1 MYDSILVPVDGSDA
15 ATAAIERALSLA
27 VSTDATLSLLS
38 VVNQVPVPMGEEIPA
53 NPTRAAL
60 DEQSTKALERAESK
74 AIDAGL
80 DFRTTVERGIPH
92 EEIADHVDENNIDLV
107 AMGTHGRTGL
117 QRYLLG
123 SVTERTLRTSDVPVL
138 TTQKMDEAWSIDDI
152 LVPTDG
158 SEAASEAANHAFD
171 VAMDFDA
178 TVHVLSVVDT
188 KTLAAAYGAGVG
200 MPEVIKTIKEDSRE
214 DVEAVRDRAL
224 AMGLECET
232 AVLEGAPSEAITDHA
247 EDIGADVVAIG
258 THGRSGL
265 DRLLLGSITER
276 TVRTSPAPVLTI
288 PVETE

>member
-1 MYDSILVPVDGSDA
+1 
-15 ATAAIERALSLA
+15 
-27 VSTDATLSLLS
+27 
-38 VVNQVPVPMGEEIPA
+38 
-53 NPTRAAL
+53 
-60 DEQSTKALERAESK
+60 
-74 AIDAGL
+74 
-80 DFRTTVERGIPH
+80 
-92 EEIADHVDENNIDLV
+92 
-107 AMGTHGRTGL
+107 
-117 QRYLLG
+117 
-123 SVTERTLRTSDVPVL
+123 
-138 TTQKMDEAWSIDDI
+138 
-152 LVPTDG
+152 
-158 SEAASEAANHAFD
+158 
-171 VAMDFDA
+171 
-178 TVHVLSVVDT
+178 
-188 KTLAAAYGAGVG
+188 